1 MSEFNA
7 TEFKKTMEAQQ
18 KMIEEKKIYLFRQF
32 EKTPDEAKKP
42 IEAGRLKGFTDINP
56 MWRFKRL
63 TEVFGPVGIGWKFVI
78 TDKQIVPGADG
89 VVSAFV
95 DILLFFKYDGE
106 WSEGIPGTGGSSFVA
121 KEKNGLYTS
130 DECFKMALSDAIG
143 TACKALGMSA
153 DIYFSKDRSKYSSNE
168 EDAKMETVQD
178 AAGFVIS
185 FGKYN
190 GKTLGEI
197 WKTDGNYID
206 WLWGNEKTDPIIK
219 KAITILSDAV
229 KNRVKPN
236 G

>member
-1 MSEFNA
+1 MEKMELFN
-7 TEFKKTMEAQQ
+7 
-18 KMIEEKKIYLFRQF
+18 LF
-32 EKTPDEAKKP
+32 EKTPEEAKKQ

-95 DILLFFKYDGE
+95 DILLFYKHDGE

-121 KEKNGLYTS
+121 KETKGLYTS

-153 DIYFSKDRSKYSSNE
+153 DIYFSKDRSKYTTAQDGSE
-168 EDAKMETVQD
+168 TKMETFED
-178 AAGFVIS
+178 AVGYVFGF
-185 FGKYN
+185 GQYR
-190 GKTLGEI
+190 GETLGDV
-197 WKTDGNYID
+197 WKSDFGYIK
-206 WLWGNEKTDPIIK
+206 WLNTNDKTDPIIK
-219 KAITILSDAV
+219 KAIGIINNASKASRGNSNV
-229 KNRVKPN
+229 
-236 G
+236 

>member
-1 MSEFNA
+1 MEKM
-7 TEFKKTMEAQQ
+7 ELFK
-18 KMIEEKKIYLFRQF
+18 LF
-32 EKTPDEAKKP
+32 EKTPEEAKKQ

-95 DILLFFKYDGE
+95 DILLFYKHDGE

-121 KEKNGLYTS
+121 KETKGLYTS

-153 DIYFSKDRSKYSSNE
+153 DIYFSKDRSKYTTAQVGSE
-168 EDAKMETVQD
+168 TKMETFED
-178 AAGFVIS
+178 AVGYVFGF
-185 FGKYN
+185 GQHE
-190 GKTLGEI
+190 GETLGDV
-197 WKTDGNYID
+197 WKSDFGYIK
-206 WLWGNEKTDPIIK
+206 WLNTNDKTDPIIK
-219 KAITILSDAV
+219 KAISIINNASKASRGTSNV
-229 KNRVKPN
+229 
-236 G
+236 